1 MGRIKTKPIKRAST
15 RLIDAAPEI
24 FNSEFDHNKKV
35 LGRNMPSKKVR
46 NMIAGY
52 ISRIKKNTKKLIQ
65 EE

>member
-1 MGRIKTKPIKRAST
+1 MGRIKTKPIKRAGT
-15 RLIDAAPEI
+15 NLVKAAPEI
-24 FNSEFDHNKKV
+24 FNSSFDHNKKV

-52 ISRIKKNTKKLIQ
+52 ISRVKKNTKKLIQ